1 MLIRSLSSSSVFCA
15 VFCLQYRVLF
25 ATNNPTL
32 DGDKSRILFSDSCPL
47 TIRVNTVDY
56 QLNITAQA
64 FAAQPKKIIDFC
76 AEVSPLKEAQSCETK
91 VKKMVE
97 NTLQLLYLRQVNH
110 LNRHLVDRGVDMSII
125 EGGTSF
131 FLNLL
136 LRKRELVTKYK
147 ETTTVCETGFNL
159 GHSSLLWLQTNPRVK
174 VFSFDLGIHPYVKPS
189 AEYINQYF
197 PGRLTLIIGDSRETL
212 PRFAKANPNIKC
224 DLFFVDGGHEN
235 NVPQSDMFWA
245 IAMLNKTN
253 TNSRVLI
260 DDLHLPDVREVYDLT
275 IKQGLLKEEEQI
287 SDFAS
292 LCVDATNI
300 SNLRANNVDDECII
314 YATDADLVSKRRPVD
329 NNIVAIMSFPYRFN

>member
-1 MLIRSLSSSSVFCA
+1 MRIRSFTSVFCA
-15 VFCLQYRVLF
+15 LFCLQYRESF
-25 ATNNPTL
+25 STNYPTL
-32 DGDKSRILFSDSCPL
+32 DGDKSRFLFNGSCPL
-47 TIRVNTVDY
+47 TIRVNNVDY
-56 QLNITAQA
+56 QFNITAQA
-64 FAAQPKKIIDFC
+64 FAAQPKKVIDFC
-76 AEVSPLKEAQSCETK
+76 AEVSPRKEVQSCETK

-110 LNRHLVDRGVDMSII
+110 LNRHLVELGVDMSVV

-136 LRKRELVTKYK
+136 HRKRDLVTKYQ

-159 GHSSLLWLQTNPRVK
+159 GHSSLLWLQANPRVK
-174 VFSFDLGIHPYVKPS
+174 VISFDLGIHPYVKPS

-212 PRFAKANPNIKC
+212 PRFSKANPNIKC

-235 NVPQSDMFWA
+235 DIPQSDMFWA

-253 TNSRVLI
+253 TNSRILI

-275 IKQGLLKEEEQI
+275 IQHGLLKEEEQI

-300 SNLRANNVDDECII
+300 FDLKANSIDDECII
-314 YATDADLVSKRRPVD
+314 YATDADSNSRPVG
-329 NNIVAIMSFPYRFN
+329 NNTLAIMLFPYRLD